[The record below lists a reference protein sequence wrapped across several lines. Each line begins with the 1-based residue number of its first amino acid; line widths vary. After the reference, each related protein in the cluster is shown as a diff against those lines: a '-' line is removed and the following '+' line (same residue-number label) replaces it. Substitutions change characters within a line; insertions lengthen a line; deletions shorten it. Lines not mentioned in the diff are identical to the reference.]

1 MIRCILAVLTLLS
14 TAVTATADLAT
25 DLQNILDRTLA
36 ENPIAPGICAHVECP
51 PLGLNWTGTAG
62 FAAHDSTEPLTTGHT
77 FRIASNTKTY
87 TAATLLRLTEEGRLA
102 LDDPLGR
109 HLAAEEYNLLAG
121 DGYDLEAITLR
132 HVLSHTAGL
141 ADHSDG
147 DTYSTRI
154 IAEPQHHW
162 TRREVLTMCVDLF
175 DPVGAPGERYKYSDT
190 GYILLGAI
198 VERTTGEN
206 LGRAAHRL
214 LDYERLGLTATW
226 WEIMEDAPADAGP
239 RAHQYLGDLDCTD
252 FHPSLDLYGGGG
264 LITDVVDLARFMRLL
279 LQGEVFSEKATLA
292 EMTGGGTAPYRMG
305 LMCEDLD
312 GHLAFGHQGFWNTFA
327 FHVPALELTVSG
339 AILNHDAV
347 NGRELAA
354 ELTGRVA
361 EEGIHN
367 SIRHK

>member
-1 MIRCILAVLTLLS
+1 MTRRILTAMALLS
-14 TAVTATADLAT
+14 LAATATADLTT
-25 DLQNILDRTLA
+25 DLQDILGRTLT

-51 PLGLNWTGTAG
+51 PLGLNWTGAAG
-62 FAAHDSTEPLTTGHT
+62 TAAHDSAELLTIRHT

-87 TAATLLRLTEEGRLA
+87 TAATLLRLAEEGRLN

-109 HLAAEEYNLLAG
+109 HLAAEERDLLAG

-147 DTYSTRI
+147 DTYSARI
-154 IAEPQHHW
+154 IADPQHHW
-162 TRREVLTMCVDLF
+162 TRGEVLAMCVELF

-198 VERTTGEN
+198 IERTTGEN

-214 LDYERLGLTATW
+214 LDYERLGLGVTW
-226 WEIMEDAPADAGP
+226 WEIMEDTPLAAGP
-239 RAHQYLGDLDCTD
+239 RAHQYLGELDCTD

-264 LITDVVDLARFMRLL
+264 LVTDVVDLARFMRFL
-279 LQGEVFSEKATLA
+279 LQGEVFHEEATLA
-292 EMTGGGTAPYRMG
+292 DMTGGGTAPYRLG
-305 LMCEDLD
+305 LMCEDLA
-312 GHLAFGHQGFWNTFA
+312 GYLAFGHQGFWNTFA
-327 FHVPALELTVSG
+327 FHLPALDLTVSG

-354 ELTGRVA
+354 EITGRVA
-361 EEGIHN
+361 EARIAYGVD
-367 SIRHK
+367 